1 MKKWKV
7 LSSVLIIG
15 MSTVGS
21 LFTTPVVKAATIVK
35 NKSSVETILDNMTVE
50 QKITQM
56 LMPDF
61 RNWTIDGSQKAV
73 TEMNEDIKNI
83 LQKYEFGGVIF
94 FAENV
99 KETEQTA
106 KLSYQFQTAMIENNS
121 IPLLLTIDQEGG
133 IVTRLGTGT
142 DLPGNMA
149 LGATH
154 KEEDAYDAGKII
166 GSELSSLG
174 INVDFA
180 PSIDVN
186 NNPKN
191 PVIGLR
197 SFSSDPELTAKQGVA
212 YINGIQDNGVAAAA
226 KHFPGHGD
234 TATDSHYGLPMVDK
248 SYEELLQ
255 TELVPFF
262 AASDAGVDMLMTAH
276 IQYPQI
282 EKHTVISKKDGQE
295 IGLPATLSPEILTNI
310 VRNEMKYE
318 GIIVTDALNMNAIS
332 ENFGEGEACV
342 LGIEAGVDILLMPT
356 ILRSNNDVKKLDN
369 VIEEVKEAVETD
381 RISEERLDTSVTRIL
396 KLKEKLGVLDLDEE
410 SVVLD
415 KMLEEANATVGSKEN
430 RALERKIA
438 LDAITVLDNEKN
450 VLPLKPKS
458 GEKVLFVTAASNQEP
473 GTKFSIERLRL
484 ENELSKDFEV
494 ATTYYGS
501 ASQPESYY
509 SQIDDADY
517 VIVYTNMANE
527 SSLKSTAYQTAVP
540 QNLFDYAKA
549 NGKKTIQV
557 STNKPYDAVHFS
569 NVDATILTYGYKG
582 MDPTEG
588 GLEPRTAFGPN
599 IPAAVELIFGKTPE
613 ENQPVGKLPVALPKI
628 TNGLLSETDYLYS
641 VGQAS
646 SNWLTLDQLVGQV
659 DSTSVRPGNTFEMKV
674 ALPNASLDL
683 EEAKLKLTLNED
695 ELTWKENQEK
705 EITVDYVPETA
716 IEIQVA
722 SDSAPKTMNQFVEK
736 AQLIDKY
743 GRVFDIKE
751 IELPAIQIEQG
762 EIEGIQLSASSLEI
776 LKKGKTLKVEVTAL
790 PTNEV
795 VSAVDWEVQNTAI
808 ASVDASGVVTAKKAG
823 TTRITAKTGNG
834 QTATFTLRVSN

>member
-282 EKHTVISKKDGQE
+282 EKRTVISKKDGQE

-410 SVVLD
+410 SVALD

-501 ASQPESYY
+501 ASQPESFY
-509 SQIDDADY
+509 SKIDDADY
-517 VIVYTNMANE
+517 VVVYTNMASE
-527 SSLKSTAYQTAVP
+527 ASLKPTAYQTVIP
-540 QNLFDYAKA
+540 QNLFNYAKA

-588 GLEPRTAFGPN
+588 GLEPKTAFGPN

-613 ENQPVGKLPVALPKI
+613 GNQPIGKLPVALPKI
-628 TNGLLSETDYLYS
+628 SNGVLSETDYLYT

-646 SNWLTLDQLVGQV
+646 TDWLKLDKMVGEVETTTVQPNSSFALQV
-659 DSTSVRPGNTFEMKV
+659 NIPEGQ
-674 ALPNASLDL
+674 LDL
-683 EEAKLKLTLNED
+683 ENAKLKLTLNKD
-695 ELTWKENQEK
+695 ELTWKENKEQ
-705 EITVDYVPETA
+705 EITVDYTPNAAV
-716 IEIQVA
+716 EIQVA
-722 SDSAPKTMNQFVEK
+722 KNSKPQTIENYIAK
-736 AQLIDKY
+736 AQVIDQY
-743 GRVFDIKE
+743 GREFTIQNLE
-751 IELPAIQIEQG
+751 IPAIQIEQS
-762 EIEGIQLSASSLEI
+762 EMEGIQLSASSLEI
-776 LKKGKTLKVEVTAL
+776 LKKGKTLKVAVTAI
-790 PTNEV
+790 PTNETV
-795 VSAVDWEVQNTAI
+795 EVVDWEVQNTAI
-808 ASVDASGVVTAKKAG
+808 ASVDSNGVVTAKKAG
-823 TTRITAKTGNG
+823 TTRITAKASNG
-834 QTATFTLRVSN
+834 KTATFTLRVSN